1 MRKGFGLL
9 QVLLVIIL
17 VSTILIIAMKYA
29 LVSAKQTSD
38 IYSKQG
44 AELFLNSAVEIT
56 LLAISGYKRDN
67 TNGCLR
73 EVNITSPDNRFIADV
88 NITDYYLLKDSN
100 DSILC
105 KLGSGYRVHDIQTQ
119 DSQGMVMLEVVV
131 KTNPNNPRN
140 RGKNIIL
147 TRRTL
152 QRP

>member
-38 IYSKQG
+38 IYLKQG
-44 AELFLNSAVEIT
+44 AELFLNSSVEMS
-56 LLAISGYKRDN
+56 LLAISGYKRN
-67 TNGCLR
+67 AANGCLS
-73 EVNITSPDNRFIADV
+73 EVNITSPDKRFIADV
-88 NITDYYLLKDSN
+88 NITKYYLVNGSADCGYCGALCEPIKSDDSN
-100 DSILC
+100 
-105 KLGSGYRVHDIQTQ
+105 
-119 DSQGMVMLEVVV
+119 GMVMLEVSV
-131 KTNPNNPRN
+131 KTDPANPKN
-140 RGKNIIL
+140 RGKDIRL

>member
-38 IYSKQG
+38 IYSKQS
-44 AELFLNSAVEIT
+44 AELFLNSAVEMT
-56 LLAISGYKRDN
+56 LLAISGYKRDA
-67 TNGCLR
+67 TNGCLS
-73 EVNITSPDNRFIADV
+73 EVNITSPDKRFIADV
-88 NITDYYLLKDSN
+88 NITKYYLLSGSADCGYCGA
-100 DSILC
+100 LC
-105 KLGSGYRVHDIQTQ
+105 EPIKTD

-131 KTNPNNPRN
+131 ETNSTHPKN
-140 RGKNIIL
+140 RGKNIRL